1 MKTIKKLLSSSIALV
16 LLFTVL
22 TMSETTQAQ
31 QVNKVFDEIG
41 GGGSNSSG
49 NSESGSSNTMYI
61 IGGAIIVGVILY
73 AVLKEKKEPV
83 KTDTTAVA
91 IMENQFVLNQTQI
104 EEQINKSNNLPINI
118 FAGVQNEI
126 LFREEKKYVV
136 GLSFNF

>member
-1 MKTIKKLLSSSIALV
+1 MKTIKKLLSSSITLV
-16 LLFTVL
+16 LLFAVL
-22 TMSETTQAQ
+22 FMTETTHAQ

-41 GGGSNSSG
+41 GGGSGSSG

-61 IGGAIIVGVILY
+61 IGGAIIIGVILF

-83 KTDTTAVA
+83 KTDTTSTE
-91 IMENQFVLNQTQI
+91 IMKSQFVFNETQI
-104 EEQINKSNNLPINI
+104 EEKIGSHNNLPINI

-136 GLSFNF
+136 GFRFNF